1 MFVVG
6 AAGSDMLQT
15 GEGRGRGEGVGRKQR
30 QVFVYIANS
39 ICCPEKKKIG
49 APHFPNNM
57 DNGKTEETTKIFNS
71 FHSIVHHAQKR
82 STECGNLCGMFTTP
96 AKVPLLLLSP

>member
-39 ICCPEKKKIG
+39 ICCPEKKKDWG
-49 APHFPNNM
+49 SAFPEQH
-57 DNGKTEETTKIFNS
+57 G
-71 FHSIVHHAQKR
+71 
-82 STECGNLCGMFTTP
+82 
-96 AKVPLLLLSP
+96 